1 MAYPWR
7 TAARR
12 PSPFQHMAL
21 IALVAALLVT
31 GCTGH
36 AGVQVVDRALA
47 ERIFALHLHGVPGE
61 REYVETYG
69 RPAPFVPPHCHR
81 VLPDSRSQSGPDQVN
96 AAASLAGAV
105 VCGAWTARTVVPPST
120 AVALDRHPAIP
131 LGVNLRPSVPPPE
144 A

>member
-1 MAYPWR
+1 MAHPWR
-7 TAARR
+7 TAGRP
-12 PSPFQHMAL
+12 PSPLQRMVP

-36 AGVQVVDRALA
+36 AGVQVMDRALA

-61 REYVETYG
+61 REYVEMYG

-81 VLPDSRSQSGPDQVN
+81 ALPDSRSQSGPDQVN

-105 VCGAWTARTVVPPST
+105 ACGAWTARPIVPPST
-120 AVALDRHPAIP
+120 AVSLDGHAAIP
-131 LGVNLRPSVPPPE
+131 LGVSLRPSVPPPE